1 MDYLILRFGSAFLTG
16 LILSQTGSLIQLSSR
31 NILASPSTLGFDGL
45 AVLWMLI
52 FHSVL
57 IAFGYE
63 QGSATVFLSGLPVF
77 LLVGWL
83 FSVFMA
89 KQNKIER
96 LIFIGL
102 AFNLLVGAIFSLWQ
116 FLFLAFNLP
125 FPVELWFGHFRY
137 SDIPSFF
144 ILLVLEGAMLS
155 GWFFL
160 KRDFDIFSL
169 GESVSRNLNLKK
181 NLLYLY
187 LFISISVGTFAVVS
201 LFGAFSFL
209 GLIFPILARKLWF
222 RSFDL
227 NGEFIF
233 GAVMNGLF
241 MIFIDSICYF
251 FPIYGAEIPVGL
263 IATGVGALSLILL
276 LWKSNQ
282 GFEIV
287 AKTEK

>member
-1 MDYLILRFGSAFLTG
+1 MDYLTLRFACAFFTG
-16 LILSQTGSLIQLSSR
+16 IILSQTGSLIQLSTR

-45 AVLWMLI
+45 SVLWMLI
-52 FHSVL
+52 FHSLLLGIGV
-57 IAFGYE
+57 E
-63 QGSATVFLSGLPVF
+63 QGSVEVFLFGLPLFFV
-77 LLVGWL
+77 VGFF
-83 FSVFMA
+83 FSRFMLW
-89 KQNKIER
+89 QNKIEK

-116 FLFLAFNLP
+116 FMFLAFNLP

-137 SDIPSFF
+137 SEMSSAL
-144 ILLVLEGAMLS
+144 ILLFTELCILA
-155 GWFFL
+155 GWLFL
-160 KRDFDIFSL
+160 RRDFEVFSL
-169 GESVSRNLNLKK
+169 GHSISRNLKIKK
-181 NLLYLY
+181 NLLFLF
-187 LFISISVGTFAVVS
+187 LFISIAAGTFAVVA

-209 GLIFPILARKLWF
+209 GLIFPIVARKFWF
-222 RSFDL
+222 YRYDL
-227 NGEFIF
+227 AGELIY

-276 LWKSNQ
+276 LWKSDQ
-282 GFEIV
+282 IV